1 MDKKTIINAILRI
14 STYEPDLYIIEANQ
28 LLNLALLILEEDPTT
43 ASILFGRAEKLLL
56 KRNQNKKE
64 NDKWFLRIFLEV

>member
-14 STYEPDLYIIEANQ
+14 STYEPDFYIIEANQ

-64 NDKWFLRIFLEV
+64 NDK